1 MRIANLPRIRQSLA
15 NIKFPC
21 FCKRSPRKKSGDFD
35 KTGESGENLQSL
47 EFKLV
52 GQGAPLKVASP
63 LSAFLVNQKGVGAAT
78 TNFYR
83 FSSLE

>member
-1 MRIANLPRIRQSLA
+1 MCREFAKVWQILNSHVFA
-15 NIKFPC
+15 KGVHV
-21 FCKRSPRKKSGDFD
+21 KRVAILTKLVK
-35 KTGESGENLQSL
+35 SL

-63 LSAFLVNQKGVGAAT
+63 LGAFLVNQKGVGAAT